1 MLTGS
6 MVAVV
11 TPMDADGA
19 VNYREFASVI
29 DFHVTG
35 GTEALVVAGTTGESA
50 TLDHDEHIEL
60 LERACELAAGR
71 IPIIAGTGSNS
82 TAQTLN
88 LSRAVDRL
96 PIAAFLVVT
105 PYYNKPPQEGMRRH
119 FSAVADAVH
128 HPVILYNVPGRT
140 GVDLKPE
147 TVVKLAAHPNIHGIK
162 EATGELERVRVL
174 RETCGAEFVLLSGD
188 DATAREF
195 MLQGGDG
202 VISVTGNVAP
212 AGMRR
217 LCDAARGRPARRS
230 GEDRRRFAGAAQELF
245 CESNPIPVKWAVQ
258 QMGLIGP
265 GIRLPL
271 MPFAPQYH
279 APVASA
285 MITAGAQS
293 LPRDSAIRRSLRC
306 APHRFR
312 ALRRSHGG
320 AIACE
325 PTER

>member
-1 MLTGS
+1 MLKGS

-19 VNYREFASVI
+19 VNYRDLARVI

-35 GTEALVVAGTTGESA
+35 GTEALIVAGTTGESA
-50 TLDHDEHIEL
+50 TLDHEEHVEL
-60 LERACELAAGR
+60 VERACEIAEGR

-82 TAQTLN
+82 TTQTLN

-96 PIAAFLVVT
+96 PIAAYLVVT

-147 TVVKLAAHPNIHGIK
+147 TVAKLATHANIVGIK
-162 EATGELERVRVL
+162 EATGELARVRVL
-174 RETCGAEFVLLSGD
+174 RETCGADFVLLSGD

-212 AGMRR
+212 AAMRR
-217 LCDAARGRPARRS
+217 LCDAARAGRRVDAERIDAS
-230 GEDRRRFAGAAQELF
+230 LQALHKNLF

-258 QMGLIGP
+258 KMGLIGP

-271 MPFAPQYH
+271 MPLAPQFH
-279 APVASA
+279 SLVASA
-285 MITAGAQS
+285 MITAGVQVA
-293 LPRDSAIRRSLRC
+293 A
-306 APHRFR
+306 A
-312 ALRRSHGG
+312 
-320 AIACE
+320 
-325 PTER
+325 

>member
-11 TPMDADGA
+11 TPMDADGT
-19 VNYREFASVI
+19 VNYRDLARVI

-35 GTEALVVAGTTGESA
+35 GTEALIVAGTTGESA

-60 LERACELAAGR
+60 LERACEIAEGR

-82 TAQTLN
+82 TTQTLN

-96 PIAAFLVVT
+96 PIAGFLVVT

-147 TVVKLAAHPNIHGIK
+147 TVAKLATHPNIVGIK
-162 EATGELERVRVL
+162 EATGELARVRTL

-212 AGMRR
+212 ESMRR
-217 LCDAARGRPARRS
+217 LCDASRGGRRA
-230 GEDRRRFAGAAQELF
+230 EAERIDADLQALHKNLF

-258 QMGLIGP
+258 KMGLIGP

-271 MPFAPQYH
+271 MPLAPQYH
-279 APVASA
+279 SLVASA
-285 MITAGAQS
+285 MMTAGVQVA
-293 LPRDSAIRRSLRC
+293 A
-306 APHRFR
+306 A
-312 ALRRSHGG
+312 
-320 AIACE
+320 
-325 PTER
+325 

>member
-1 MLTGS
+1 MLKGS

-19 VNYREFASVI
+19 VNYRDLARVI
-29 DFHVTG
+29 DFHVSG
-35 GTEALVVAGTTGESA
+35 GTEALIVAGTTGESA
-50 TLDHDEHIEL
+50 TLDHEEHVEL
-60 LERACELAAGR
+60 LERACEIAEGR

-82 TAQTLN
+82 TTQTLK
-88 LSRAVDRL
+88 LSRAVDGL
-96 PIAAFLVVT
+96 PIAAYLVVT

-119 FSAVADAVH
+119 FMAIADAVH

-147 TVVKLAAHPNIHGIK
+147 TVAKLAVHPNIAGIK
-162 EATGELERVRVL
+162 EATGELARVRVL

-217 LCDAARGRPARRS
+217 LCDAARAGRRVDAERIDADLQPLHRN
-230 GEDRRRFAGAAQELF
+230 LF
-245 CESNPIPVKWAVQ
+245 CESNPIPVKWACHK
-258 QMGLIGP
+258 MGLIGP
-265 GIRLPL
+265 GIRMPL
-271 MPFAPQYH
+271 VPLAPQYH
-279 APVASA
+279 AAVASA
-285 MITAGAQS
+285 MIAAGVQVA
-293 LPRDSAIRRSLRC
+293 A
-306 APHRFR
+306 A
-312 ALRRSHGG
+312 
-320 AIACE
+320 
-325 PTER
+325 